1 MNKDKKITSAVVAL
15 LLLMGL
21 TVHANRMGRSASFSV
36 TEDSSMSKL
45 NADTDK
51 VNEASVVDE
60 VIWVVGDE
68 PILKSEVEATRLQAE
83 QKVLVIPAI
92 LIVLSQSKSL
102 CKNCFCI
109 RQPSIV
115 SR

>member
-45 NADTDK
+45 NADT
-51 VNEASVVDE
+51 
-60 VIWVVGDE
+60 G
-68 PILKSEVEATRLQAE
+68 
-83 QKVLVIPAI
+83 
-92 LIVLSQSKSL
+92 
-102 CKNCFCI
+102 
-109 RQPSIV
+109 
-115 SR
+115 